1 MNVDLP
7 EPEGPMRNTNSP
19 LSIERE
25 TLSSAGRAEDLY
37 NLLTLSSVIITARQ
51 CSGGTRQAP
60 TSYLGASGVAGTAPG
75 AGVAVGGAVT
85 VGVCH
90 SVCGPRGPPGP
101 SGSTTVVVGL
111 GDVGLVVVSSGAG
124 VVVSVVVVGAVVVV
138 VYTGSFGRRT
148 CVRGTQV

>member
-37 NLLTLSSVIITARQ
+37 NLLTLSSVIITAPQ

-85 VGVCH
+85 VGGGLTG
-90 SVCGPRGPPGP
+90 CGPRGA
-101 SGSTTVVVGL
+101 TTP
-111 GDVGLVVVSSGAG
+111 
-124 VVVSVVVVGAVVVV
+124 
-138 VYTGSFGRRT
+138 TG
-148 CVRGTQV
+148 